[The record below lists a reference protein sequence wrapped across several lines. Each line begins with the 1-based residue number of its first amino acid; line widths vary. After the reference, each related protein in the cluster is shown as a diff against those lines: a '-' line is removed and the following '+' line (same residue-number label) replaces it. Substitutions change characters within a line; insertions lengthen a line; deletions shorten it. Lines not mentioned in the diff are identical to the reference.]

1 MWPSIIYGKA
11 EGIQKLSMIINLM
24 QGVFYSC
31 FELTPLKHMLFSTN
45 QNFLLSTL
53 ISSCVDESQLCK
65 GVALCPNA
73 EDLKFCKNATSWTF
87 DDSEWTRN
95 GHLDEISCNHLGS
108 TDEENLQGQQI
119 KKVNN
124 NDGLVY
130 NCINRRDEQAK
141 SL

>member
-1 MWPSIIYGKA
+1 MS
-11 EGIQKLSMIINLM
+11 E
-24 QGVFYSC
+24 
-31 FELTPLKHMLFSTN
+31 MLFDKD
-45 QNFLLSTL
+45 FILFTL
-53 ISSCVDESQLCK
+53 IRSCVDESKLCK

-73 EDLKFCKNATSWTF
+73 EDLKFCKNATNGTSLNF
-87 DDSEWTRN
+87 D
-95 GHLDEISCNHLGS
+95 GFLHDEISCNHLGS

-119 KKVNN
+119 KRVNN